1 MTYEAI
7 ITPTTRAAG
16 RGQAWHR
23 SGSLTEAA
31 ATLRDLKAKLRAYGK
46 PRTPIYVDT
55 ETGTKRIG
63 TIYHA
68 TAKDRSGTTYYQNWI
83 VIQAV
88 TRETLD

>member
-7 ITPTTRAAG
+7 ITPTTRVAG

-23 SGSLTEAA
+23 NPSFTEAA
-31 ATLRDLKAKLRAYGK
+31 ATLRDLKARLRAYGK
-46 PRTPIYVDT
+46 PRTPIYVET

-68 TAKDRSGTTYYQNWI
+68 TAKDRSGTTYYQHW
-83 VIQAV
+83 VIIQDV
-88 TRETLD
+88 TQEPIA